1 MVPPPSTRRVSTST
15 WWTHSFGADTQKPT
29 RIFELNV
36 GDLSPV
42 RRSRSSAYR
51 RTPGESIAVG
61 GPDDDVFV
69 TLVPQTAHDDSFVQV
84 YRPDGTFLRQF
95 AVAPSTDVAVNAHGD
110 VFLGGT
116 HGFGMH
122 GADGTGRKGIGD
134 AAGVFGVSVDGSDEV
149 FGIESTAK
157 RASIVKFVPQV
168 PQTRIVDA
176 PPPGLTELKDT
187 PTVTFKFKSSTP
199 SSTFECR
206 LERRGFDTVPFAPCS
221 DPQTFPNTP
230 NGTYRLDVRAVS
242 SDGAPD
248 PTPASVRFKVRVVYA
263 HAHITSHPAKLSAL
277 TTATFTFTSS
287 TPGATFKCRLT
298 PYLTA
303 PAAFKPCAS
312 PVAYPGLT
320 HDLYTFQ
327 VEAITTD
334 GFTEPNADSFTF
346 AVDPVAPHV
355 STPVAKIMPVQQVG
369 PLGETAVTW
378 GWSATDPNTPTK
390 QLLDTLQ
397 GTRLRPSLNSA
408 RMAPPGPGGRDVG
421 GHPDDPGAFYQ
432 FQALA
437 RTCSRVGAGPA
448 RAPCTWRRST
458 RATRGELLQRRGP
471 GINDTDAVGATVAKA
486 VTAGKATLSSPA
498 ARSRD
503 RHPRAAARGRER
515 ALTASAPWRAE
526 QRASAP
532 ARSPAA
538 GRRSART
545 RRRRRG
551 RRPASRPSSSGDAR
565 RRRAAAGQ
573 HDVRAQPLAHDRGER
588 RDVVAGRR
596 ARPRGPAPS
605 WKSIAAAG
613 GRTPAG
619 GGRRSSC
626 SRRSSAERGV
636 LVARLAGQRAPAA
649 AARSGRAEPPDG
661 IGASSRSL
669 RRAISALVVG
679 GGGEE
684 AAALGVGEALEHERR
699 RARARATNQ
708 RSSNVASYSV
718 SSASSRNAWSSRYAG
733 ELAPARG

>member
-1 MVPPPSTRRVSTST
+1 MSGTRRSYNGRITRALGTAGCAIAVLALAASPAGAFTRTLKVTLPAHRIVWGLAVDRGGDMFVATPNSIPGAGFDTSLATKVIEMTPHGQKIREISGRVLIGGDQQWVAGDVAVTPNGAVVFLSGGVTPNGSDFQPFVGEYSAATGRFIRGSQFDLDSDDFGGPAAVDSTGQHLYVADSS
-15 WWTHSFGADTQKPT
+15 SFGADTQKPT

-42 RRSRSSAYR
+42 RQFTLQGLPQNSV
-51 RTPGESIAVG
+51 ESIAVG

-206 LERRGFDTVPFAPCS
+206 LERRGFDTVPFGPCS

-334 GFTEPNADSFTF
+334 GFTEPNAHSFTF

-355 STPVAKIMPVQQVG
+355 SKPVAKIMPVQQVG

-397 GTRLRPSLNSA
+397 GRSA
-408 RMAPPGPGGRDVG
+408 STVAQLGAYVPQ
-421 GHPDDPGAFYQ
+421 PGAQAVAGQMSAAIPMTPGLFYQ

-437 RTCSRVGAGPA
+437 QNGLGVVGAGPA
-448 RAPCTWRRST
+448 SAPVHL
-458 RATRGELLQRRGP
+458 ATVDQSDPSVSFSGDWAQGVH
-471 GINDTDAVGATVAKA
+471 DTDAIGATVAKA
-486 VTAGKATLSSPA
+486 VTAGAKAKLMFTGSSIAMIGNPGPQRGVVKACVDGQCSAVSTDAGSKGQRSVVFA
-498 ARSRD
+498 AN
-503 RHPRAAARGRER
+503 G
-515 ALTASAPWRAE
+515 L
-526 QRASAP
+526 
-532 ARSPAA
+532 
-538 GRRSART
+538 G
-545 RRRRRG
+545 
-551 RRPASRPSSSGDAR
+551 
-565 RRRAAAGQ
+565 AGQ
-573 HDVRAQPLAHDRGER
+573 HTI
-588 RDVVAGRR
+588 VVEAKT
-596 ARPRGPAPS
+596 AP
-605 WKSIAAAG
+605 ILLDG
-613 GRTPAG
+613 FV
-619 GGRRSSC
+619 
-626 SRRSSAERGV
+626 V
-636 LVARLAGQRAPAA
+636 L
-649 AARSGRAEPPDG
+649 S
-661 IGASSRSL
+661 
-669 RRAISALVVG
+669 
-679 GGGEE
+679 
-684 AAALGVGEALEHERR
+684 
-699 RARARATNQ
+699 
-708 RSSNVASYSV
+708 
-718 SSASSRNAWSSRYAG
+718 
-733 ELAPARG
+733 